1 MRVKRCCSKLF
12 DLVKF
17 HYLLEQ
23 CGIKSLSLIC
33 QQGLRRTK
41 DGKHMSDKCLC
52 HFICC
57 LLIQR
62 HHHWPS
68 REGFNCDQY
77 VLKSF
82 FTFWIYR
89 STDVHMPA
97 SVQNSFLE
105 QLQWHLCLMSWP
117 FELGTNST
125 LGNHFISV
133 LEHSRPPEESLY
145 VCQGFGHTKMISNS
159 QLFMGARTCDRGF
172 LPLLPVN

>member
-12 DLVKF
+12 DLVEF
-17 HYLLEQ
+17 HYFLEQ
-23 CGIKSLSLIC
+23 CGIKSFSLIC

-68 REGFNCDQY
+68 REGFNCDQ
-77 VLKSF
+77 
-82 FTFWIYR
+82 

-105 QLQWHLCLMSWP
+105 QLQWHLRLMSWP

-145 VCQGFGHTKMISNS
+145 VRQGFGHTKMISNS
-159 QLFMGARTCDRGF
+159 QLFMGVRTCDRGF
-172 LPLLPVN
+172 LPLLPAS